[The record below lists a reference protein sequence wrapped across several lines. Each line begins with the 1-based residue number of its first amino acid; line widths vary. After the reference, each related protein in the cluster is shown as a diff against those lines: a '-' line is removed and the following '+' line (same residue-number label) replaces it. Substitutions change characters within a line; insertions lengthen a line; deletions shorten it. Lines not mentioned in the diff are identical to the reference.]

1 MYDFFRL
8 PGKTFLRGHHIW
20 QLNAHNADSKFFSR
34 SLLAKVRHYNQAMQ
48 PDLNSDMGNVRKSE
62 IGENIGKKD
71 KMQFL
76 VNTVL
81 HLKASK
87 EAVYGALDA
96 WVAWEH
102 KFPIVSLKR
111 TLAILEKEQQ
121 WHQIIQVIKWMLS
134 KGQGTTMN
142 TYEQLICALDK
153 DDRAEEAHMFWQKR
167 IGHDLHSV
175 PWKSCKL
182 MISIYYRNNMLERLV
197 KLFKGLETF
206 DREPPEK
213 SIVLKVA
220 NSYELLGRCDEKET
234 VLEKYNYLFNK
245 SSGRRSKKSKV
256 SKKDKECGDFFGPA
270 S

>member
-34 SLLAKVRHYNQAMQ
+34 SLLAK
-48 PDLNSDMGNVRKSE
+48 
-62 IGENIGKKD
+62 
-71 KMQFL
+71 
-76 VNTVL
+76 VL

-256 SKKDKECGDFFGPA
+256 SKKDKECGEKREKHKGMKNCLGLCKWERTTCTDPVKAATRIGRINKIT
-270 S
+270 

>member
-1 MYDFFRL
+1 MYDFLRL

-20 QLNAHNADSKFFSR
+20 LLNAHNADSKFFSR

-220 NSYELLGRCDEKET
+220 NSYELLGRYDEKER